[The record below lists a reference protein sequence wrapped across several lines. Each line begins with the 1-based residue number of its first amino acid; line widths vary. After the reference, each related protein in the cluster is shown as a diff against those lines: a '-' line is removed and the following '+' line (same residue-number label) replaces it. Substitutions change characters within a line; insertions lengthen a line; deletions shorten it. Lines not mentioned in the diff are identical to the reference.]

1 MYEDGL
7 ILVIMYIY
15 VVNNKIKIFG
25 FIILDFVIDFYS
37 FIKLFKNLEVCVVLV
52 KIFENFFIM
61 SKVF

>member
-15 VVNNKIKIFG
+15 IVNNKIKIFG

-61 SKVF
+61 SKVM